1 MQTNKSNNRDTFIKE
16 SETFFESYCSSLK
29 TDINISKEYRKSLL
43 QKYTKIYEEDL
54 ESIKK
59 YSSEQ
64 LIKQLLADKIKN
76 RKIEATV
83 DVAIQLSKQFKDKYP
98 ELSIENE
105 FLNYCKSPSSP
116 NMDCMDDEAFLTLA
130 CAIFILDS
138 IVKSGNY
145 NEAIFFIP
153 RNEETEKIPLP
164 DRFRDSVFT
173 NEVIKGVIYLIK
185 NRYGT
190 DETFYNQYTAN
201 ITSDMNKPLQYCK
214 YSLNQD
220 YEKLYELSSKMTIKE
235 KYDTLLSFIRP
246 EIIDRAIQRY
256 KEQYYALIETMLEIA
271 DKCRR
276 SCREISLKAL
286 DELRRM
292 KKQQDTVN
300 NLRSSVLNNNTIKTG
315 FPFAMTA
322 VNKQNNFS
330 ELESGNYMIDD
341 HIFVVNKYKRKIKKE
356 ELDHLYKFQDLL
368 YSLVWEG
375 RKSDNPRI
383 EELKDNLFNPY
394 EIIFAYLYLLD
405 HGDNIVWVPEIANHA
420 YAYAM
425 QLLPW
430 DMKSNRIIE
439 KIGEKEFYD
448 IVRKETES
456 ISEKVKTVDDD
467 RESYITDYKLIY
479 NDRYRWER
487 INNDIP
493 EEEQLMPL
501 NLTHFIYYDS
511 GMLPPRFYTTYFDE
525 ISALENSGLSND
537 AAYILRQ
544 FQNFSNAIQNKYSF
558 DIVINTEKTIKEKER
573 VISELDDLSTN
584 ELKALIKRKDSEIS
598 MLKES
603 LRKTEIKER
612 NLDIKVTE
620 IQDEASSDKQELI
633 ELRELIYKIQN
644 GSVDEE
650 EVQESSIS
658 FPYRTKAKV
667 VVYGGHATWL
677 KVIVKLLPNVKFIDP
692 YADPDVNTIRNADV
706 VWMQTNAMPHNKYN
720 KIIEIVRM
728 KKIPVKYFAYASA
741 EKCALQLAE
750 YDTSR

>member
-383 EELKDNLFNPY
+383 EEL
-394 EIIFAYLYLLD
+394 I
-405 HGDNIVWVPEIANHA
+405 
-420 YAYAM
+420 
-425 QLLPW
+425 
-430 DMKSNRIIE
+430 NR
-439 KIGEKEFYD
+439 
-448 IVRKETES
+448 
-456 ISEKVKTVDDD
+456 
-467 RESYITDYKLIY
+467 L
-479 NDRYRWER
+479 
-487 INNDIP
+487 
-493 EEEQLMPL
+493 
-501 NLTHFIYYDS
+501 H
-511 GMLPPRFYTTYFDE
+511 
-525 ISALENSGLSND
+525 
-537 AAYILRQ
+537 
-544 FQNFSNAIQNKYSF
+544 
-558 DIVINTEKTIKEKER
+558 
-573 VISELDDLSTN
+573 
-584 ELKALIKRKDSEIS
+584 
-598 MLKES
+598 
-603 LRKTEIKER
+603 
-612 NLDIKVTE
+612 
-620 IQDEASSDKQELI
+620 
-633 ELRELIYKIQN
+633 
-644 GSVDEE
+644 
-650 EVQESSIS
+650 
-658 FPYRTKAKV
+658 
-667 VVYGGHATWL
+667 
-677 KVIVKLLPNVKFIDP
+677 
-692 YADPDVNTIRNADV
+692 
-706 VWMQTNAMPHNKYN
+706 
-720 KIIEIVRM
+720 
-728 KKIPVKYFAYASA
+728 
-741 EKCALQLAE
+741 
-750 YDTSR
+750 

>member
-456 ISEKVKTVDDD
+456 MSEKVKTVDDD

-720 KIIEIVRM
+720 KIMEIVRM

>member
-214 YSLNQD
+214 YLLNQD

-456 ISEKVKTVDDD
+456 MSEKVKTVDDD

-720 KIIEIVRM
+720 KIMEIVRM

>member
-456 ISEKVKTVDDD
+456 MSEKVKTVDDD

-633 ELRELIYKIQN
+633 ELRELIYKMQN

-720 KIIEIVRM
+720 KIMEIVRM

>member
-456 ISEKVKTVDDD
+456 MSEKVKTVDDD

-644 GSVDEE
+644 SSVDE

-692 YADPDVNTIRNADV
+692 YANPDVNTIRNADV

-720 KIIEIVRM
+720 KIMEIVRM

>member
-456 ISEKVKTVDDD
+456 MSEKVKTVDDD

-620 IQDEASSDKQELI
+620 IQDEVSSDKQELI

-720 KIIEIVRM
+720 KIMEIVRM